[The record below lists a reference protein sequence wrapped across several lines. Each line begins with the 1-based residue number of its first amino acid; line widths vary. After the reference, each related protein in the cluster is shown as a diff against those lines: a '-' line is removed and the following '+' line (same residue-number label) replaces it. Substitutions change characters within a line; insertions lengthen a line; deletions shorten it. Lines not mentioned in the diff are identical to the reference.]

1 MDNSPKRIIPS
12 SGGFLHELAL
22 RIKLILRLMGD
33 KRVNFFVKLLPI
45 FSLLYIVNPIDIP
58 GPLDDA
64 AVVGLGMYLFFELCP
79 PDVVQEHLNELRG
92 VNIDEEI
99 PKSTAKSSSTSKS
112 DYIIIDGDFRDA
124 EDEEE
129 EVS

>member
-79 PDVVQEHLNELRG
+79 PDVVQEHLDELRG

-99 PKSTAKSSSTSKS
+99 PKSTSKSKSKS

-124 EDEEE
+124 ENEEE
-129 EVS
+129 DVS